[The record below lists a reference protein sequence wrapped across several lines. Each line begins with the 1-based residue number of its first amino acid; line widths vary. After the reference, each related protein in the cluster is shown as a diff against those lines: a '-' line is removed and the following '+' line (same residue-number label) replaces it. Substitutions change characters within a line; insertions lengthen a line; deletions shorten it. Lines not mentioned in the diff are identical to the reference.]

1 MEVALLYL
9 AGAVSSADACGKW
22 VMRRGSSHARSGR
35 CTPKVDPEGAS
46 QRCTP
51 KVDPEGGSPHILPP
65 HSATLPSPLLQPGH
79 YSKVVITIKEKDGG
93 SKLDLVQTGVPE
105 EEKERT
111 EKGWNGLLF
120 DRLKAMLGGSIVR

>member
-1 MEVALLYL
+1 M
-9 AGAVSSADACGKW
+9 
-22 VMRRGSSHARSGR
+22 
-35 CTPKVDPEGAS
+35 
-46 QRCTP
+46 
-51 KVDPEGGSPHILPP
+51 DPEGGSPHILPP